1 MAMKKKSKKS
11 QTRRESKATTSVPIN
26 SNIDYNRPL
35 SSIADEYRRSVL
47 VYHASRIC
55 EISGLEALAK
65 HYIERFGERLSLYD
79 VLRLTRD
86 VFSHLPEGE
95 TWLPIYIRSH
105 LQRLKVGK
113 LRVNLPELYITLG
126 QDHHFDITVMKMV
139 IDMLSAQISDAS
151 LKEGPAAQEPV
162 DEEPTVEKPTV
173 DEPTAD
179 EPTAEEPAVEEPA
192 VEESA
197 TEDSA
202 TEESA
207 DENSVPKDHAADE
220 PTVERWTDEWIIPE
234 TCSDALLPLHETHV
248 ANEPHSVASVNG
260 QPEHDFLP
268 DFSSK
273 YSLVRQLGET
283 TSRNAR

>member
-1 MAMKKKSKKS
+1 MHFLYSGNYET
-11 QTRRESKATTSVPIN
+11 TRSSSDSD
-26 SNIDYNRPL
+26 SN
-35 SSIADEYRRSVL
+35 SIADEYRRSVL

-151 LKEGPAAQEPV
+151 LKGNELS
-162 DEEPTVEKPTV
+162 PT
-173 DEPTAD
+173 
-179 EPTAEEPAVEEPA
+179 
-192 VEESA
+192 
-197 TEDSA
+197 
-202 TEESA
+202 
-207 DENSVPKDHAADE
+207 
-220 PTVERWTDEWIIPE
+220 I
-234 TCSDALLPLHETHV
+234 
-248 ANEPHSVASVNG
+248 
-260 QPEHDFLP
+260 
-268 DFSSK
+268 
-273 YSLVRQLGET
+273 
-283 TSRNAR
+283 